1 MMEMERKLGDRH
13 GAGGGCLC
21 WRGQLN
27 LACAAGQLAGPLAN
41 TSDSAEKSR
50 SRVHFEL
57 SLKRR

>member
-41 TSDSAEKSR
+41 TSDSAEK
-50 SRVHFEL
+50 
-57 SLKRR
+57 